1 MTKRILIITYYWP
14 PSGGAGVQR
23 WLKFSKYLPSFGWQP
38 VIYTPENPEIPV
50 IDLSLAADIPKE
62 AEIVKTKIWEPYEWY
77 KRFTGRKGEKINTGF
92 LNEKGKGGFAERI
105 AVWLRGNLFIPDA
118 RKYWIKP
125 SVKFLNDYLDKH
137 PVDAIVSSGPPH
149 SMHLIALALK
159 KKRNIK
165 WIADFRD
172 PWTNIDYYKDLMLS
186 DAADKLHHKMEKEVL
201 TNADEVIAVGATMAK
216 ELELIAGRKINV
228 ITNGFDESDVSLDN
242 IKLDKEFTI
251 AHIGTLVKSR
261 NPEILWKVIS
271 SLMLENKNFA
281 YALKIVLVG
290 KVDFHVKEALERNNL
305 MKMVKLVEYI
315 PHDEVIRLQH
325 QSQVLLLVLNDTPNA
340 KGILTGKMFE
350 YLAAGRPVL
359 CIGDTDGDA
368 ADIIKHTNS
377 GVTCGFQEEIAMRKA
392 ILHYFDLY
400 MNQQLFVNSSGT
412 ERYTRRALTSDLVS
426 LLKN

>member
-1 MTKRILIITYYWP
+1 MRRVLIITYYWP

-23 WLKFSKYLPSFGWQP
+23 WLKFSKYLTSFGWQP

-50 IDLSLAADIPKE
+50 VDLSLEADIPKE
-62 AEIVKTKIWEPYEWY
+62 AEIIKTKIWEPYEWY

-92 LNEKGKGGFAERI
+92 LNEKGKGGYAERI

-118 RKYWIKP
+118 RKYWINP

-186 DAADKLHHKMEKEVL
+186 DAANKLHHKMEKEVL
-201 TNADEVIAVGATMAK
+201 IGADEVIAVGATMAK
-216 ELELIAGRKINV
+216 ELELIAGRSINV
-228 ITNGFDESDVSLDN
+228 ITNGFDESDVTLNN
-242 IKLDKEFTI
+242 IKLDKEFAI

-261 NPEILWKVIS
+261 NPEMLWKVIS
-271 SLMLENKNFA
+271 ALMQENKNFA
-281 YALKIVLVG
+281 EALKIVLVG
-290 KVDFHVKEALERNNL
+290 KVDFHVRQALERNNL
-305 MKMVKLVEYI
+305 MSKVKLVEYI

-350 YLAAGRPVL
+350 YIAAGRPVL

-368 ADIIKHTNS
+368 AAIIKQTNS
-377 GVTCGFQEEIAMRKA
+377 GITCGFQEEAAMRRA
-392 ILHYFDLY
+392 ILNYFDLY

-412 ERYTRRALTSDLVS
+412 ERYTRRALTADLVS
-426 LLKN
+426 LLNN